1 MAAFLLLLLPML
13 LKVTS
18 IFLLTKGMVGAA
30 TGCPAPDASDDQIL
44 RDLPQLRDL
53 FDRYAD
59 GNDVLTPEGLQR
71 LLRSLGLDLSP
82 DHRHS
87 SDHVTHDHNPEE
99 GHKRSNHLSHDHNHD
114 DDHHHQHK
122 PPPPHGAPLDNND
135 HSAYSSSS
143 SSSAGKSPKGAAAAD
158 DHFDSPDDDHVHHD
172 HENHADG
179 KSGLDKSGQ
188 GRGTPPGRHRK
199 EGAGDAEEEGAH
211 GRRSGQG
218 QASETSNSS
227 RVKPQSAAT
236 ALARGS
242 TRHHA
247 TPDPGKCGVGLESI
261 LRGSGVSLGDSI
273 SARAFLSLCPG
284 IVNYLDSCAVPFAM
298 DEGHDHHHSHD
309 PNDERETSTHFVG
322 HDHMHDHDPHSHMD
336 AASGYSAD
344 SWIGAILSM
353 MVIGLVGLG
362 CIMLIPALK
371 RSQYYDQVNHFL
383 LALAVGTLAGDALI
397 HLLPHAISMNVPES
411 TNVHLQHALLGFTAL
426 GGIIIF
432 LFLERGHNLF
442 CGGHGHSHSHGHDPG
457 LTLSR
462 SKEEMDKETVGTA
475 TTIEETGSQ
484 SVDKIGEKLCK
495 HSKHNSFIYA
505 ESTMSL
511 DAQNCFEGCSSNVSP
526 SSDANGNNDLD
537 RTRLEEQI
545 ASIPEKEGLVSSL
558 ENEAEITSI
567 EKQVAKLVEE
577 KKLESSSAE
586 KEKLVTSPDDKSE
599 MCRKLSLNLDTPTSG
614 RHRVLRQNS
623 SSFNM
628 VLQEYHVGH
637 HGHSHHGHS
646 HVTGRKDSLRAVIL
660 VGDAMHTLLDGMAIG
675 AAFGSSVTGGVA
687 TSIAVLCHELPHK
700 VGDFALL
707 FEMGMKLRQAVK
719 MMILL
724 WLLSLAGLVIGVML
738 GSIQT
743 ASPWIYSFTAG
754 VFIYLALVDL
764 LSELSVRP
772 GEKRGVLGQ
781 MLLQVLGMLTG
792 AVIMLFIAM
801 YEHDL
806 EELLEGSF

>member
-1 MAAFLLLLLPML
+1 MMMTTFP
-13 LKVTS
+13 LKLS
-18 IFLLTKGMVGAA
+18 LMILLTKGMIMA
-30 TGCPAPDASDDQIL
+30 CPAPDATDDQIL
-44 RDLPQLRDL
+44 RDLPQLREL
-53 FDRYAD
+53 FDRYGD
-59 GNDVLTPEGLQR
+59 GNNVLTPEGLLK
-71 LLRSLGLDLSP
+71 LLRSLGLDLP
-82 DHRHS
+82 KDGPTGDHHA
-87 SDHVTHDHNPEE
+87 SDHVTHDHNPDE

-114 DDHHHQHK
+114 DDDHHHRQYDK
-122 PPPPHGAPLDNND
+122 GPRGGGGGGAIDNND
-135 HSAYSSSS
+135 HASYSSSS
-143 SSSAGKSPKGAAAAD
+143 SGQSPKGSSSRGHLNSHAD
-158 DHFDSPDDDHVHHD
+158 HSHEDEHVHHD

-179 KSGLDKSGQ
+179 KAGLEKAGQ
-188 GRGTPPGRHRK
+188 GRGTSPGRRHK
-199 EGAGDAEEEGAH
+199 EGAWDAEG
-211 GRRSGQG
+211 GDPSSSSQG
-218 QASETSNSS
+218 QPGETSNVS
-227 RVKPQSAAT
+227 RMQPQSSAT
-236 ALARGS
+236 SLARGS

-247 TPDPGKCGVGLESI
+247 TDAGKCGGLEVI
-261 LRGSGVSLGDSI
+261 LQDSGVSLGDSI

-284 IVNYLDSCAVPFAM
+284 VINYLDSCPSVTM
-298 DEGHDHHHSHD
+298 DDHHDHHHEEAAEGKVD
-309 PNDERETSTHFVG
+309 TSTHFVG
-322 HDHMHDHDPHSHMD
+322 HDHMHDHDPHSHDMD

-353 MVIGLVGLG
+353 VVIGLVGLG

-397 HLLPHAISMNVPES
+397 HLLPHAISMNVPLN
-411 TNVHLQHALLGFTAL
+411 TNVHVQHALLGFTAL

-484 SVDKIGEKLCK
+484 NVDKIGEKLCK

-545 ASIPEKEGLVSSL
+545 ASIPEKEGLVSAL

-577 KKLESSSAE
+577 KKLDSCSAE

-599 MCRKLSLNLDTPTSG
+599 MCRKLSLNLDTPNSG

-719 MMILL
+719 MMMLL

-764 LSELSVRP
+764 LSELSVHP
-772 GEKRGVLGQ
+772 GEKRGVLAQ

>member
-1 MAAFLLLLLPML
+1 MA
-13 LKVTS
+13 
-18 IFLLTKGMVGAA
+18 
-30 TGCPAPDASDDQIL
+30 GCPAPDASDDQIL

-53 FDRYAD
+53 FDRYAE
-59 GNDVLTPEGLQR
+59 GNNVLTPEGLQR
-71 LLRSLGLDLSP
+71 LLRSLGLDFPLEGGSGGGGGGGGGG
-82 DHRHS
+82 DHHS

-114 DDHHHQHK
+114 DDHRQHK
-122 PPPPHGAPLDNND
+122 SPHGAPLDNND
-135 HSAYSSSS
+135 HSSYSSSS
-143 SSSAGKSPKGAAAAD
+143 SSSSSGRSPKGAAAS
-158 DHFDSPDDDHVHHD
+158 HFDSHPDHNSHDDEHVHHD
-172 HENHADG
+172 HENHAGG

-199 EGAGDAEEEGAH
+199 EGGDDAEGGAY

-218 QASETSNSS
+218 QHGETSNSS
-227 RVKPQSAAT
+227 RMQPQSAAT

-242 TRHHA
+242 TRNHA
-247 TPDPGKCGVGLESI
+247 TSDPGKCRGGLEGI

-284 IVNYLDSCAVPFAM
+284 VVNYLDSCAMPFAM
-298 DEGHDHHHSHD
+298 DDSHQHHHHHD
-309 PNDERETSTHFVG
+309 ADDEREASTHFVG

-397 HLLPHAISMNVPES
+397 HLLPHAISMNVPDS

-577 KKLESSSAE
+577 KKLESCSAE

-724 WLLSLAGLVIGVML
+724 WLLSVVGLVIGVML

-764 LSELSVRP
+764 LSELSVHP
-772 GEKRGVLGQ
+772 GEKRGVVGQ
-781 MLLQVLGMLTG
+781 MLLQGLGMLTG